1 MLVFPL
7 FHCVPT
13 ILTLIDIND
22 FIFVIQSQ
30 SSLLFWDIDTMN
42 SLLQKMCMIRTPER
56 FATKI
61 NDLKDIVE
69 DHIAGLEL
77 VSLISIVYTY

>member
-30 SSLLFWDIDTMN
+30 SSLLFGVFFIQH
-42 SLLQKMCMIRTPER
+42 SVGI
-56 FATKI
+56 
-61 NDLKDIVE
+61 
-69 DHIAGLEL
+69 
-77 VSLISIVYTY
+77 LIL